1 MVAPRDD
8 RGDDQTWER
17 LRLPPRSSRGSG
29 TV

>member
-1 MVAPRDD
+1 MVARRDG
-8 RGDDQTWER
+8 RADDQTWAR